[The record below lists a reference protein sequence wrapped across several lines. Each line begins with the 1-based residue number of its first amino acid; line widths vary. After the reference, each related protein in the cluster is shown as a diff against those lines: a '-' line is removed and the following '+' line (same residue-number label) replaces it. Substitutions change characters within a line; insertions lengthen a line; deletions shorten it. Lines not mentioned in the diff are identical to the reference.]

1 MSTPAAQILPY
12 ATPQTTPSP
21 ARRILAAFLLL
32 AWFFLDLLGSALA
45 LFLFTALFN
54 GLAIL
59 TLAAFALFIW
69 SWVPCICAINL
80 LRNQPDAPANAHR
93 ACRVA
98 EIVSYPLF
106 LLPLLLTP
114 ALLPY
119 PNASRIL
126 SAEGSLLLFIAPLLA
141 AITLTRLF
149 LRSLL
154 PKPGSTLPPA
164 PNFS

>member
-1 MSTPAAQILPY
+1 MPPATPHILPY
-12 ATPQTTPSP
+12 ATPETTPSP
-21 ARRILAAFLLL
+21 TRRLLAAFLLL

-45 LFLFTALFN
+45 LFTSTALFN

-59 TLAAFALFIW
+59 LLAAFALFMW
-69 SWVPCICAINL
+69 AWVPCICAINL
-80 LRNQPDAPANAHR
+80 FRNQPDAPANAHR

-98 EIVSYPLF
+98 ETLSYPLF

-119 PNASRIL
+119 PSASRIL
-126 SAEGSLLLFIAPLLA
+126 GAEGSLLLFIAPLLA

-154 PKPGSTLPPA
+154 PKPDSTLPPA